1 MFDVVKDLRQYLI
14 DNEVV
19 DASSTFGYE
28 MPDTFNTGN
37 NYNIAL
43 LEVSDDPNPRF
54 TRNELAISIQVMAS
68 NRANMRVAREKIN
81 EIFYFLVG
89 KPAIYIDNNSYYN
102 FNSTVAPR
110 LVGYRENSKPF
121 FTCSLS
127 LVRES
132 QVDEGNRETIC

>member
-37 NYNIAL
+37 DYNITL

-89 KPAIYIDNNSYYN
+89 KPAIYIGNNSYYN

>member
-1 MFDVVKDLRQYLI
+1 MFDVVRDLRQYLI
-14 DNEVV
+14 DNNIVLEK
-19 DASSTFGYE
+19 DIFGYE
-28 MPDTFNTGN
+28 MPDTNRTKN
-37 NYNIAL
+37 DYNITL
-43 LEVSDDPNPRF
+43 LEVNDDPNPRF
-54 TRNELAISIQVMAS
+54 TRNELSISIQVMAS

-81 EIFYFLVG
+81 EVFYYFLG
-89 KPAIYIDNNSYYN
+89 KPAIYIGNNSYYN